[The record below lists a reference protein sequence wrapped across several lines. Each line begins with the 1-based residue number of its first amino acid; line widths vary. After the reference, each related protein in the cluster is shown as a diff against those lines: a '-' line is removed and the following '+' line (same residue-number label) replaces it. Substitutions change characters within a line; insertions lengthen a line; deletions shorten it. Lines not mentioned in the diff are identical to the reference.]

1 MTEAIKNKLTMPSDI
16 VEETRVARERGS
28 TGRTVVEVTVE
39 DTKPSKVATT
49 LKASDRMTDP
59 TFNEI
64 EVEDTKPGKVA
75 ATLKAS
81 DQMTGQTFND
91 VGRMDY

>member
-1 MTEAIKNKLTMPSDI
+1 MPSDI
-16 VEETRVARERGS
+16 VEETRDRGS

-39 DTKPSKVATT
+39 DTKPGKVAAT
-49 LKASDRMTDP
+49 LKASDRMTSP